1 MPPLYIVMLACPNN
15 AATPHDCVVGL
26 EKSLSGY
33 ETQAKCEARAEEIYS
48 KTARELYQAG
58 AVLRIGCV
66 DEQTAKRI
74 QRNLEGNAI

>member
-1 MPPLYIVMLACPNN
+1 MTPFYVVLLVCPIN

-33 ETQAKCEARAEEIYS
+33 ETQAKCEARATEIYD

-58 AVLRIGCV
+58 AVLQVRCV
-66 DEQTAKRI
+66 DEQIAKRI
-74 QRNLEGNAI
+74 QLNLKGNAI